1 MQSTRAGRTSRR
13 ERYGRI
19 GTIIRS
25 RAKLSSPAPT
35 DPAALVFLTMTT
47 KPTFRTDFKPGEGG
61 KIWGAAVSMARW
73 INTRR
78 EGAVVGDCDG
88 DGGGLKECREGCG

>member
-1 MQSTRAGRTSRR
+1 MRAVRTRRGQGADELSARSGGRAFR
-13 ERYGRI
+13 
-19 GTIIRS
+19 
-25 RAKLSSPAPT
+25 
-35 DPAALVFLTMTT
+35 PAALVFLTMTT

-61 KIWGAAVSMARW
+61 KIWGAAVYMARW